1 MIAQEERFPKLF
13 SSRPFPDVMIFFLRA
28 VGYNDVQ
35 IEGIMFRNAARF
47 LGLGK
52 DERDRF
58 GEKSTRGRLEKFYAA
73 HNLPADWMNVFD

>member
-1 MIAQEERFPKLF
+1 
-13 SSRPFPDVMIFFLRA
+13 
-28 VGYNDVQ
+28 
-35 IEGIMFRNAARF
+35 MFRNAARF

>member
-1 MIAQEERFPKLF
+1 
-13 SSRPFPDVMIFFLRA
+13 
-28 VGYNDVQ
+28 
-35 IEGIMFRNAARF
+35 MFRNAARF

-52 DERDRF
+52 DERDGF